1 MERKN
6 AKGFTRKNS
15 YIIGIG
21 AVILLAAVIA
31 VVFVAAGNRAQGD
44 DTAQN
49 DAPQNDGMQDG
60 TGAAGDTKEM
70 NGADGIHEA
79 DGGEPVTAVYV
90 PYGEGAHIF
99 VGEQAGVFV
108 ATFPEEIYDIN
119 GNKITKEQLVKG
131 NVVEIYGNGMMLE
144 SYPGQYPGITKMKV
158 VEEGKPS
165 DADAYQDIV
174 DEIYQEPD
182 PSEPPSLNVGYTTD
196 LADVTVMVNRGGY
209 EWVYTDKDGLSTA
222 VVADS
227 VHVLDWKI
235 GEELADI
242 KIKDSLDLTLYFSAE
257 PEAVEAVRY
266 DASLLGKVREYPEG
280 EKITVGKK
288 DGQWVLAGVT
298 GGYVY
303 DITGMWENGRADY
316 GFIVLVQE

>member
-31 VVFVAAGNRAQGD
+31 AVFVAAGNRAQGD

-49 DAPQNDGMQDG
+49 DAPQNDGMQ
-60 TGAAGDTKEM
+60 
-70 NGADGIHEA
+70 

-131 NVVEIYGNGMMLE
+131 NVVEIYGNGMML
-144 SYPGQYPGITKMKV
+144 
-158 VEEGKPS
+158 
-165 DADAYQDIV
+165 
-174 DEIYQEPD
+174 
-182 PSEPPSLNVGYTTD
+182 
-196 LADVTVMVNRGGY
+196 
-209 EWVYTDKDGLSTA
+209 
-222 VVADS
+222 
-227 VHVLDWKI
+227 
-235 GEELADI
+235 
-242 KIKDSLDLTLYFSAE
+242 
-257 PEAVEAVRY
+257 
-266 DASLLGKVREYPEG
+266 
-280 EKITVGKK
+280 
-288 DGQWVLAGVT
+288 
-298 GGYVY
+298 
-303 DITGMWENGRADY
+303 
-316 GFIVLVQE
+316 